1 MMKYIMFGGYVRF
14 EKRSNRISNI
24 ELNRKHRIV
33 ILSICFRDN
42 ALLFVKMSIGIV

>member
-24 ELNRKHRIV
+24 ELNRKASDCDI
-33 ILSICFRDN
+33 ID
-42 ALLFVKMSIGIV
+42 LFSR

>member
-24 ELNRKHRIV
+24 ELNRK
-33 ILSICFRDN
+33 
-42 ALLFVKMSIGIV
+42 ALDSDIIDLFSR